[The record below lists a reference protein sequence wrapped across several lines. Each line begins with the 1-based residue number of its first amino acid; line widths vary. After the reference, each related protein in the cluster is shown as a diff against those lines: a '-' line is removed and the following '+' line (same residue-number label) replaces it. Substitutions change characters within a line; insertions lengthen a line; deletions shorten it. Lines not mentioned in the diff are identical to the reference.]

1 MHLHLH
7 LWQDLIVLCQS
18 LNQNQYTHKSEWLNG
33 VSIAEHLRHTYEF
46 YTCLLKGISSGA
58 LNYENRERDRRI
70 ETDLEYALQKLKQLK
85 NQLEEINPSGKLLL
99 HSEEAQGQLVA
110 TSIERELI
118 YCLDHAIH
126 HQALIKIGLKELNLS
141 QLVHNDFGV
150 AYSTLRYRASV

>member
-1 MHLHLH
+1 MGQSGRDH
-7 LWQDLIVLCQS
+7 DL
-18 LNQNQYTHKSEWLNG
+18 Y
-33 VSIAEHLRHTYEF
+33 EHPIQQGGSR
-46 YTCLLKGISSGA
+46 SSWHGTGA
-58 LNYENRERDRRI
+58 PRENRERDRRI

-150 AYSTLRYRASV
+150 AYSTLRYRASI